1 MPIKSTLINAF
12 KLIVI
17 LLYSLLSF
25 NKTENLHIYL
35 LKSEDS
41 IHIQSLQLDNTK
53 RLDTNR
59 DLFERFDI

>member
-59 DLFERFDI
+59 DLFERLDI

>member
-25 NKTENLHIYL
+25 NKTENLHIS
-35 LKSEDS
+35 LKRKDS